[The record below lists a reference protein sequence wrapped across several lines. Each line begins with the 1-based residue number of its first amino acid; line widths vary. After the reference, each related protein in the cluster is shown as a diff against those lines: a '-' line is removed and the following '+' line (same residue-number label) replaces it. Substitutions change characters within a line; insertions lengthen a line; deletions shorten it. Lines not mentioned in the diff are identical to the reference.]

1 MGKNG
6 ERERGKE
13 GWEEGWVGSR
23 REKHRGG
30 SAGRDCVYSKCSRP
44 SFQGS
49 HSAPTSA
56 PAARVAGRPSDF
68 VSSRRQVASHPRY
81 PADGQ
86 QMPSLDRCGAP
97 AGQKLL
103 GFLGV
108 VLVEAGLSHPEW
120 VGLSL
125 MAPLLRTRL
134 CSSRVE
140 KGAREPG
147 ENLW

>member
-1 MGKNG
+1 MGG
-6 ERERGKE
+6 EPERETQRRK
-13 GWEEGWVGSR
+13 R
-23 REKHRGG
+23 RERLFIP
-30 SAGRDCVYSKCSRP
+30 SAGGLHSRV
-44 SFQGS
+44 
-49 HSAPTSA
+49 PTQ
-56 PAARVAGRPSDF
+56 PRPQPQAACVAGRPSDF
-68 VSSRRQVASHPRY
+68 VCSPRQVASHPRY

-140 KGAREPG
+140 KGAREPREPG